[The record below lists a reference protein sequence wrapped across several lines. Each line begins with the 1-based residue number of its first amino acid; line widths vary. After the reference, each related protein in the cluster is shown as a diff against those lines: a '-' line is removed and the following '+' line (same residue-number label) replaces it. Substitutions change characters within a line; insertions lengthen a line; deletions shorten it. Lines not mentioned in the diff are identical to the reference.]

1 MVMNTRFQKNQRI
14 VLVPLMFSFAL
25 SLLLSSVTSGQ
36 GMSGYQIEPNPNPVG
51 NTISISD
58 VNSNV
63 VEFNNLGTIHIET
76 SGEFFNIN
84 IINNEAT
91 GIINNYG
98 TVYNIG
104 PGGGGM
110 ISALNFRLYGS
121 TVNNYGDIITN
132 NQGGVGINGNAVL
145 NNYSN
150 FTTQDGVIFVGVD
163 LGVGNFDGSPGT
175 INNYGTIDSQV
186 DSHIYIGASGV
197 ISNKVGGL
205 ISNAGSISNAGTF
218 DNAPGTFINAG
229 IFDNTLGTFNN
240 EGTYQGTG
248 TFIGTLDT
256 GTGTVAPG
264 SSAGTM
270 FVDGDYVLDKFSMWR
285 GTEWID
291 FPGTLQIEIGGFD
304 PGEHDFLDITGTA
317 FLTTVGFI
325 NLSFID
331 GYDIGMDI
339 GYGES
344 LSLMF
349 LEADLGIDSFLS
361 TVTYDFLGTPSGF
374 LYDVFQQGNGL
385 WFSATNTNTD
395 PGPGP
400 SPIPAPGAFLLGGI
414 GVGLVSWYRR
424 RSPQGLHRRTL

>member
-1 MVMNTRFQKNQRI
+1 MNTRFQKNQRI

-36 GMSGYQIEPNPNPVG
+36 GMLEYQIMPNPNPFG

-58 VNSNV
+58 VNSNT
-63 VEFNNLGTIHIET
+63 EDFYNLGTIHIET
-76 SGEFFNIN
+76 SGELFNIS
-84 IINNEAT
+84 ILNNEAT
-91 GIINNYG
+91 GMINNYG

-110 ISALNFRLYGS
+110 ISALNFRIYGG

-186 DSHIYIGASGV
+186 DSLIYIGASGV
-197 ISNKVGGL
+197 ISNKVGGF
-205 ISNAGSISNAGTF
+205 IS
-218 DNAPGTFINAG
+218 NAG

-270 FVDGDYVLDKFSMWR
+270 FVDGDYILD
-285 GTEWID
+285 GTGMLE
-291 FPGTLQIEIGGFD
+291 IEIGGFD
-304 PGEHDFLDITGTA
+304 AGESDYLDITGTA
-317 FLTTVGFI
+317 FLTDGTI
-325 NLSFID
+325 ELSFIE
-331 GYDIGMDI
+331 GYDIVTDVGSGQTM
-339 GYGES
+339 S
-344 LSLMF
+344 LTF
-349 LEADLGIDSFLS
+349 LETGLGIDSFAS
-361 TVTYDFLGTPSGF
+361 TVTYDFLGTPDGF
-374 LYDVFQQGNGL
+374 LYNVYQLGDGL
-385 WFSATNTNTD
+385 IFEATNTNIV
-395 PGPGP
+395 PV
-400 SPIPAPGAFLLGGI
+400 PGAVLLGSIGI
-414 GVGLVSWYRR
+414 GFVSCLLKRR
-424 RSPQGLHRRTL
+424 KQ